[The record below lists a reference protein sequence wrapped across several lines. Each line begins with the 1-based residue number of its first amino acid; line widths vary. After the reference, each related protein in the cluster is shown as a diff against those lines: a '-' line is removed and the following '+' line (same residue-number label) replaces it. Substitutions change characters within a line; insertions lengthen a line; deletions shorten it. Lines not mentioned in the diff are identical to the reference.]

1 MGGKVPQY
9 LLPWLLL
16 ALSMSIIALI
26 AGYFFLR

>member
-16 ALSMSIIALI
+16 TLSMSIIALI